1 MKILKKY
8 FLNEKTVL
16 LTGEYDRYGRLCT
29 RVIEGE
35 RTFLVNM
42 KPMEVINSSL
52 QLLGSNFHS
61 VRETSRQ
68 ILGDIHMCPI
78 KINCNL
84 GVWIFPT
91 KSYRNDFC
99 VWFSLIHVKKT
110 RPLGARR
117 TEVYL
122 SYNHTFI
129 IEMKESSFNQK
140 RQKAEDLREA
150 MLKNTQ
156 SPLTFYLEPKKG
168 FCIQE
173 DEGINPYIIK

>member
-1 MKILKKY
+1 MINLQEY
-8 FLNEKTVL
+8 LVNENTVL
-16 LTGEYDRYGRLCT
+16 LTGEYDRFGRLCT

-35 RTFLVNM
+35 KTFLVNM
-42 KPMEVINSSL
+42 RTMQVINISL
-52 QLLGSNFHS
+52 RLLGSNFQS
-61 VRETSRQ
+61 VRETSKQ

-78 KINCNL
+78 KVNCHL
-84 GVWIFPT
+84 GIWLFPT
-91 KSYRNDFC
+91 KSYNNDFC
-99 VWFSLIHVKKT
+99 VWFSLMHVKRTK
-110 RPLGARR
+110 PLGVRR

-150 MLKNTQ
+150 MLKNSQ

-168 FCIQE
+168 LCILE
-173 DEGINPYIIK
+173 DEGLNPYKIR